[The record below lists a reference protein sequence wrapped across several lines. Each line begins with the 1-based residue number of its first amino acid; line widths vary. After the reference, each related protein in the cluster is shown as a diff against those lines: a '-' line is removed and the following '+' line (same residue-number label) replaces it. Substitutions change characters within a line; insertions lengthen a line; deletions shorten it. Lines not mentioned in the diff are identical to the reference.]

1 MPNTFRNFFSA
12 PVIPDDPEKT
22 QDTQTTHRV
31 GVTLLGLAVFSIPFI
46 FRLQSPIREF
56 ALAGTAIGVIIW
68 LLTIYLVK
76 RGKLIAAKV
85 IILVVNSINLF
96 AVAYA
101 VGGLANSTIFTTLFL
116 LAMANLLFP
125 ARGAIIFGLV
135 LFILVT
141 VFFLLGRLGLVPEPT
156 EGNTLVSTYLVFI
169 FILAAVVLMLAIAS
183 SSYQR
188 NLESIRT
195 SETNLRERNIELD
208 QLKKSL
214 EERITERTAQLE
226 KRAGQLEAISS
237 VARSIASLQDV
248 EELLPAITR
257 LVSERFGYY
266 HAGIFLVDEKWE
278 NAILRAANSEGGRRM
293 LARRHSLKL
302 DANSIVGY
310 TISRQEPRIALD
322 VGADA
327 VFFNNPDLP
336 KTRSEMALPLQV
348 GTQVIGAL
356 DVQSTSQNAFAK
368 DDITILSTLA
378 DQVAIAIENARL
390 FSESHMALD
399 EAQNAFEKYVRQE
412 WGKFGNQMKHTGF
425 VYDGKRVTTL
435 EESRQQEKRKNVL
448 QTGRLSLEKKSS
460 AIAVPIKL
468 RGQTIGMLD
477 VRSKSGQREWTQDE
491 LTLLEAA
498 AERAALALENA
509 RLLETSQRR
518 AVRERTIGEIISKI
532 GAVSHLDS
540 IMQTTVEELGRRI
553 SRATEVSFEFLGKDE
568 QAE

>member
-248 EELLPAITR
+248 EELLPAITQ

-266 HAGIFLVDEKWE
+266 HAGIFLVDEKRE